1 MRSPIGPVLILL
13 GLATTV
19 VLVLV
24 LFQTIGLRG
33 DLERAREEV
42 ATLRTQVET
51 QEPSVTADELTRDLD
66 ELESNLRDWLIATG
80 ADGGFKGDPG
90 SPAGGDDGDGG
101 GSASELLDRMDEVLA
116 RITAL
121 DNRVDEICEGVP
133 IC

>member
-33 DLERAREEV
+33 DVDRAREEV
-42 ATLRTQVET
+42 TTLRAQLDA
-51 QEPSVTADELTRDLD
+51 QADGVTPEGLTRDLD
-66 ELESNLRDWLIATG
+66 ELESSLRDWLIATG
-80 ADGGFKGDPG
+80 ADGGFDGDPG
-90 SPAGGDDGDGG
+90 SPAGGDGT
-101 GSASELLDRMDEVLA
+101 SEVLDRLDEVLA

-121 DNRVDEICEGVP
+121 DDRVDQICESVP
-133 IC
+133 VC